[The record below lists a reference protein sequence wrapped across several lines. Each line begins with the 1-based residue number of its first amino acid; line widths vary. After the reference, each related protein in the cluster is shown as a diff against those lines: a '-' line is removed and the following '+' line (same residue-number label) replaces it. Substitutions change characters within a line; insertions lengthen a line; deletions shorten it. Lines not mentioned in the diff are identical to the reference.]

1 MQSNNTSI
9 FDKYLTLFVA
19 LGNVVHESNS
29 RVVGENP
36 DELFANGVNF
46 FVKSYLVS
54 ICTYLEAYL
63 QEIAYFHA
71 KNIDDKVR
79 MAGIPHNYV
88 HWKMGVELK
97 KDRIKFEPLSF
108 SITAKEISDSISGN
122 PYKTIKLF
130 QNLGLDLSGE
140 SEFENKKELINTIVS
155 KRNNIVH
162 HNDNAI
168 DISFTDLLSYI
179 EEVVGYIS
187 IIDGLVSRQ

>member
-29 RVVGENP
+29 RVVGEKP

-179 EEVVGYIS
+179 EEVVDYIS
-187 IIDGLVSRQ
+187 IIDDLVSRQ